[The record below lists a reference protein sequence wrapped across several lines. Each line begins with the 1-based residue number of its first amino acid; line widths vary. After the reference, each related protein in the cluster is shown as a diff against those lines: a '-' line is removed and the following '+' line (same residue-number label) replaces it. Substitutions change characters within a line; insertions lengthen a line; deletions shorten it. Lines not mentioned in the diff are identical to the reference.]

1 MSVTISPSGSPTAG
15 ETYSLQCSVTVSGTS
30 DVVSYQWLLGPS
42 NNRQTLNND
51 SSITVNSNM
60 IQFPTLRTSHG
71 GMYTCQ
77 VTVGD
82 LMVGTSSTVEIERKC
97 VVLLV

>member
-30 DVVSYQWLLGPS
+30 DVLSYQWLLGPS

-60 IQFPTLRTSHG
+60 VQFPTLRTSHG

-82 LMVGTSSTVEIERKC
+82 LMVETSSTVEIERKC